1 MKSTREIRKTSKYT
15 YVVIFGN
22 AQYAVD
28 TTAVKCSCGGAPLC
42 DHYQGVKSILNAER
56 FIRSARVAAGRA

>member
-1 MKSTREIRKTSKYT
+1 MNSQREIRKTSADA

-22 AQYAVD
+22 AQYAID
-28 TTAVKCSCGGAPLC
+28 TVSVKCSCGGAPLC

-56 FIRSARVAAGRA
+56 LIRSAKVAEGRA